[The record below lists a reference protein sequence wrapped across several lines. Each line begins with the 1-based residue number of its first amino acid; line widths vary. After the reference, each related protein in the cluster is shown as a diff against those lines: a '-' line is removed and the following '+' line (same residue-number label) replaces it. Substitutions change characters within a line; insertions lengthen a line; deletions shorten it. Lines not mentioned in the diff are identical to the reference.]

1 MLLNF
6 IWHFYL
12 LDLRG
17 MSIFNKLRETDKAE
31 GKIHVLEALVV
42 FNNRNFMRK
51 VHESGVKMTTHLG
64 GEKSQF

>member
-31 GKIHVLEALVV
+31 GKIHILEALV
-42 FNNRNFMRK
+42 FFNRNFMRI
-51 VHESGVKMTTHLG
+51 VHKSGVKMTTHLG
-64 GEKSQF
+64 REKSQF